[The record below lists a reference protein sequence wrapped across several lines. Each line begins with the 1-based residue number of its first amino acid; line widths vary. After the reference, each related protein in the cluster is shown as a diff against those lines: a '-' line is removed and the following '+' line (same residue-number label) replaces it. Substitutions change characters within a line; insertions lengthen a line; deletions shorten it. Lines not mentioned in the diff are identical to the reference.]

1 MFDLDLVTAILIA
14 IIILLLSG
22 CTPAQSYQ
30 FGQFGQGLNQGF
42 TSTIQDSTNC
52 VTTFHRNIM
61 GAPWANTNC
70 W

>member
-1 MFDLDLVTAILIA
+1 MFDLDLGTAILMA

-30 FGQFGQGLNQGF
+30 FGQGLNQGF
-42 TSTIQDSTNC
+42 TRTIQDSTNC
-52 VTTFHRNIM
+52 VTTYHRNVF